1 MSDGR
6 GIMPRVSR
14 VLPHLSVEEVQQKIK
29 TAPNFRRQQKWF
41 IVYNALVDPRPA
53 VEIALHTGTTKRTVH
68 QVISDYNRTGV
79 AAIETPG
86 KGGRRRGYLPL
97 AEEKK
102 FLTQFM
108 DSAKKGLITTI
119 AKIKR
124 AYEAKIEQPVD
135 KTTIYRLLARHGW
148 RKVMPRSHHPQ
159 ANFEEQE
166 EFKQKFPS
174 LVDEALKT
182 KDSNDHRPVLLMA
195 QDEGRFGRLG
205 QVMKAWCPSG
215 HRPLVAKQGVR
226 DYVYAYAAIAP
237 ALGRMTTLV
246 LPFVNIKMMESF
258 LQEVSQDFA
267 DYFIIMQVDR
277 ASWHISDKLTIPEN
291 IRLIPQTSRS
301 PELNPVEHL
310 WEAIRENYF
319 DNEVFDSLEK
329 VIDTLCEGLNFFNSV
344 PEKLKS
350 MTYFPH
356 LRITF

>member
-1 MSDGR
+1 MS
-6 GIMPRVSR
+6 RVSR
-14 VLPHLSVEEVQQKIK
+14 ALPHLSLEEVQQKIK
-29 TAPNFRRQQKWF
+29 TATSFRRQQKWL

-53 VEIALHTGTTKRTVH
+53 VEIALHTGTSKRTVH
-68 QVISDYNRTGV
+68 QVISDYNRKGV
-79 AAIETPG
+79 EAIETPG

-102 FLTQFM
+102 FLTQFI

-119 AKIKR
+119 AQVKQ
-124 AYEAKIEQPVD
+124 AYEAKIEESVD
-135 KTTIYRLLARHGW
+135 QTTIYRLLKRHGW
-148 RKVMPRSHHPQ
+148 RKVMPRSHHRET
-159 ANFEEQE
+159 NFEEQE
-166 EFKQKFPS
+166 EFKQQFPN
-174 LVDEALKT
+174 LVKEALKT
-182 KDSNDHRPVLLMA
+182 KDTQDNRPVLIMA

-205 QVMKAWCPSG
+205 QVMKAWCPAG
-215 HRPLVAKQGVR
+215 DRPLVPKQVIR

-237 ALGRMTTLV
+237 ELGKMTSLV
-246 LPFVNIKMMESF
+246 LPYANTEMMELF
-258 LQEVSQDFA
+258 LKEVSQDFA
-267 DYFIIMQVDR
+267 DYFIIMQVDQ
-277 ASWHISDKLTIPEN
+277 ASWHISDKLNIPQN

-319 DNEVFDSLEK
+319 YNEVFDSLDK
-329 VIDTLCEGLNFFNSV
+329 VMDTLCESLNFFNSV

>member
-1 MSDGR
+1 MPLEFSLFLFF
-6 GIMPRVSR
+6 GIVS
-14 VLPHLSVEEVQQKIK
+14 
-29 TAPNFRRQQKWF
+29 
-41 IVYNALVDPRPA
+41 
-53 VEIALHTGTTKRTVH
+53 KRTVH
-68 QVISDYNRTGV
+68 KVISDYNRQGV
-79 AAIETPG
+79 GAIETPG

-119 AKIKR
+119 AKVKR
-124 AYEAKIEQPVD
+124 AYEAKIEQIVHQS
-135 KTTIYRLLARHGW
+135 TIYRLLERHGW
-148 RKVMPRSHHPQ
+148 RKVMPRSHHPDT
-159 ANFEEQE
+159 NFEEQE
-166 EFKQKFPS
+166 EFKQQFPN

-182 KDSNDHRPVLLMA
+182 KEANDNRPTLLMA

-205 QVMKAWCPSG
+205 QVMKAWCPAG

-237 ALGRMTTLV
+237 ALGKMTTLV
-246 LPFVNIKMMESF
+246 LPYVNIKMMELF
-258 LQEVSQDFA
+258 LQEVSSDFA
-267 DYFIIMQVDR
+267 DYFILMQVDQ
-277 ASWHISDKLTIPEN
+277 ASWHISDKLNIPEN

-310 WEAIRENYF
+310 WSAIRENYF
-319 DNEVFDSLEK
+319 YNEVFDSLEK

-344 PEKLKS
+344 PEQLKS
-350 MTYFPH
+350 MTNFPH